1 MVGIGGVSY
10 PLCRRRHAG
19 RPCVS
24 TRDSGMVPGPQQ
36 TILDTAF
43 MALWT
48 SLDRTLCLD
57 GNRSLARL
65 ENRECENSAHPVLRP
80 AAAELRL
87 VHIVLRRTFTGAWP
101 HRRYRHVARNRCH
114 HLRFRIQV
122 ENSSLPDGALSLL
135 GQFRRCIERCDI
147 HAELNAHNTRNATPR
162 LGVVAASPGIDM

>member
-1 MVGIGGVSY
+1 
-10 PLCRRRHAG
+10 
-19 RPCVS
+19 
-24 TRDSGMVPGPQQ
+24 MVPSPQQ
-36 TILDTAF
+36 TILDATL

-48 SLDRTLCLD
+48 SLDRTLHPD

-65 ENRECENSAHPVLRP
+65 ENRECENSAHPVRRP

-87 VHIVLRRTFTGAWP
+87 VHIVLRRTLAGAWP
-101 HRRYRHVARNRCH
+101 HRRYRHVARHCRYNLC
-114 HLRFRIQV
+114 FRIEV

-135 GQFRRCIERCDI
+135 GQLRRCIERRHI